1 MSSLDA
7 LSRLTATFLGAGYAP
22 FAPGTAGSL
31 AAVPL
36 YCLLRRLSWPQYF
49 MSIIIITVIG
59 VLACTRVEAEWGK
72 DPSRVVI
79 DEVAGVLVSL
89 ISRPAGLREV
99 LAAFLLFRFFDIV
112 KPPPVNKLETLP
124 GGLGIMADDI
134 AAGILSAIS
143 LAGIRKMTKIFP

>member
-1 MSSLDA
+1 
-7 LSRLTATFLGAGYAP
+7 
-22 FAPGTAGSL
+22 
-31 AAVPL
+31 
-36 YCLLRRLSWPQYF
+36 